1 MKRNVTYV
9 CLCMVILVQSLFA
22 AQVVRAETSF
32 GDLRGHWATEY
43 IEKLEN
49 LGVYK
54 PRPDAL
60 FYPDKPIS
68 RGEALVLFNRVFEV
82 AYGRIGKPMTSL
94 NLDSAYPM
102 KGEMEQLL
110 GNLDKAIDAEI
121 QSYSKYN
128 PGERMLYL
136 LNLSARKKKMK
147 EGAVYESSW
156 YLPKQQLMKSL
167 TREEAS
173 MLLMHMLAPQLLR
186 QSGVP
191 ADKVAGYFT
200 SIYEWKL
207 QNDYV
212 DVVSPYA
219 SLIRDSKILTAN
231 QQLFLPDQV
240 VTRAQFSVILSRLYE
255 YYKEDVKKQMESINQ
270 MGVKNLFLTRA
281 AFAYQNQDVVLLQQY
296 YGNKALETLKEITP
310 LPLHELDG
318 QLKQI
323 KEDTRPGEMRI
334 LGIYENALTGKYQ
347 VEYYMIA
354 DKNKQN
360 PYGWKIEGI
369 EYQQK

>member
-1 MKRNVTYV
+1 MKRNVTYF
-9 CLCMVILVQSLFA
+9 CLCMVMLVQNLFA

-32 GDLRGHWATEY
+32 GDLSGHWAKEY

-54 PRPDAL
+54 PRPDSL
-60 FYPDKPIS
+60 FYPDKPVS
-68 RGEALVLFNRVFEV
+68 RGEALVLFNRVFEL
-82 AYGRIGKPMTSL
+82 AYGQIGKPMTSF

-102 KGEMEQLL
+102 KREMEQLL
-110 GNLDKAIDAEI
+110 GNLDTAVDTEI

-128 PGERMLYL
+128 PGEKMLYL
-136 LNLSARKKKMK
+136 LHLSARKQKMK
-147 EGAVYESSW
+147 EGAVYKSNW
-156 YLPKQQLMKSL
+156 YLPKQQLMQSL

-186 QSGVP
+186 HSGVT
-191 ADKVAGYFT
+191 ADKVEDYFT
-200 SIYEWKL
+200 RTYQWKQ
-207 QNDYV
+207 QNYYV
-212 DVVSPYA
+212 DVASPYA
-219 SLIRDSKILTAN
+219 YLIRDSKILTAN
-231 QQLFLPDQV
+231 QRQFLPDQV

-255 YYKEDVKKQMESINQ
+255 YYQEDVKKQIESTSQ

-281 AFAYQNQDVVLLQQY
+281 TFAYQNQDGVLLQQY
-296 YGNKALETLKEITP
+296 YGNKALETLKVITP
-310 LPLHELDG
+310 LPLHELGG
-318 QLKQI
+318 QLRQI
-323 KEDTRPGEMRI
+323 KEDIRPGEMRI

-347 VEYYMIA
+347 VEYYLVA

-369 EYQQK
+369 IYQQK